1 MHPEITDALAT
12 LVIIAG
18 PLLALELVDWI
29 RARH

>member
-18 PLLALELVDWI
+18 PLVLGEIHDKI
-29 RARH
+29 RGRY